1 MSGKAFLKALALSF
15 PVLAAIGAGSV
26 EAQTDNSKQT
36 IHDRMFHS
44 RAVEA
49 VVWAMPLLNFKGFRD
64 GHASVGVG
72 YNDIAYHS
80 KIQDWKFQTATPN
93 NTTPYVNF
101 YWNIKDGPMVVE
113 VPPSADGVGIFG
125 TIMDAWQRPIDDVGA
140 KGRDGGRG
148 AKYVL
153 VPPGYDGPVLPGAFV
168 YKQRTNHGFA
178 VLRAIIP
185 DKDPKTIAKAVG
197 FAKKIRVYPLADAAK
212 PPQNK
217 YVDIYGKL
225 NEMTPVLDGSIF
237 AQIHEILQEEIV
249 EEQNKAMMGLLARI
263 GIKKG
268 VPFKP
273 DANAQAVFNKA
284 APDALQYM
292 LEQYHRFLNPWMY
305 KNKKWSVLAPPG
317 AIETDFSYEFPN
329 YFDYH
334 ARGALYYAVI
344 TSVKNYGTATFYLDI
359 AETPDGKWLDG
370 SKNYKLVVPPNVPAR
385 DFWAVTAYD
394 LLTASYIREVSKGS
408 VDSNQADLKKNKD
421 GSVDVH
427 LGPKA
432 PAGKEANWIPTQKG
446 KRFFLLFRFY
456 GPKKGVYDGSFELND
471 IELVK

>member
-1 MSGKAFLKALALSF
+1 MALLFSIGNSSAIAGTDKA
-15 PVLAAIGAGSV
+15 
-26 EAQTDNSKQT
+26 KQT
-36 IHDRMFHS
+36 IHERMFHS

-113 VPPSADGVGIFG
+113 IPPSADGVGIFG

-140 KGRDGGRG
+140 KGRDKGLG

-178 VLRAIIP
+178 ILRAIIP
-185 DKDPKTIAKAVG
+185 DASPENVAKAVG
-197 FAKKIRVYPLADAAK
+197 FAKKIRVYPLADADK

-225 NEMTPVLDGSIF
+225 NEMTPVLDGGIF
-237 AQIHEILQEEIV
+237 AEIHKILQEEIV

-268 VPFKP
+268 APFKP
-273 DANAQAVFNKA
+273 DAKTQAVFDKA
-284 APDALQYM
+284 GPEALQYM
-292 LEQYHRFLNPWMY
+292 LEQYHRFLNPWKY

-317 AIETDFSYEFPN
+317 NYETDFSYEFPN

-334 ARGALYYAVI
+334 ARGALFYAI
-344 TSVKNYGTATFYLDI
+344 ISTVKNYGTATYYLDI

-370 SKNYKLVVPPNVPAR
+370 SKNYKLVVPPKVPVR

-394 LLTASYIREVSKGS
+394 LLTASYVREVSKGS
-408 VDSNQADLKKNKD
+408 VDSNQADLKKNSD
-421 GSVDVH
+421 GSVDVY
-427 LGPKA
+427 LGPEA
-432 PAGKEANWIPTQKG
+432 PAGKEASWIPTQKG

-456 GPKKGVYDGSFELND
+456 GPKKGVFDGSFELND
-471 IELVK
+471 IELVSAGGKRSNKK